1 MRKLI
6 DEEES
11 YLYNNYYPKAVK
23 LSRSGGKL
31 QRPFIIH
38 EKKGRDKSAGSMGSY
53 LW

>member
-23 LSRSGGKL
+23 LSRSGGKVQCFL
-31 QRPFIIH
+31 VIH
-38 EKKGRDKSAGSMGSY
+38 E
-53 LW
+53 